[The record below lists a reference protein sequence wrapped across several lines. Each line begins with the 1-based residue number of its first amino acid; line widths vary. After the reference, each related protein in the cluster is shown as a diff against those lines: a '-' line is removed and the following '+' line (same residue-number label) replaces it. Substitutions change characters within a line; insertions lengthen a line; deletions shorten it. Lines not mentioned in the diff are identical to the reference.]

1 MQKPVQITSRAVSLS
16 ENALAY
22 LRKRAAK
29 LERYCDRIMG
39 CRIMVEAP
47 HRHKHQGILYHVRI
61 ELTVPGAHLVVR
73 RAPHEDLYVAIREA
87 FDAAR
92 RQLVAFRRRRRAG
105 VIAVPVPA

>member
-1 MQKPVQITSRAVSLS
+1 MQQPVQITSRAVSLS
-16 ENALAY
+16 ENALAC

-29 LERYCDRIMG
+29 LERYCDHIMG

-92 RQLVAFRRRRRAG
+92 RQLISFRRRQRVG
-105 VIAVPVPA
+105 LHVIPA